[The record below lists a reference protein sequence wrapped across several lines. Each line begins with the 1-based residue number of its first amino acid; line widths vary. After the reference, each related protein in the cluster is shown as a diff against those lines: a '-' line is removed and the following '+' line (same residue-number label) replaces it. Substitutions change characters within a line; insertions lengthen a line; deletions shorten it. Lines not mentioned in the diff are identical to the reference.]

1 MSLHPIRTT
10 FAEVLHKLFATI
22 LLFAFFGQSF
32 NQYWY
37 YLDYLVEKKEY
48 VKRCENKALPQ
59 LHCNGKCQLMK
70 KIREQQ
76 EKERGPAPEL
86 KVAAKSDLIPPGTSF
101 NLAPFKMEEKN
112 RVFFA
117 CSIGVPVDR
126 PSGLFRPPDVH
137 PILS

>member
-1 MSLHPIRTT
+1 LHAICAT
-10 FAEVLHKLFATI
+10 FAAVLQKLVATI
-22 LLFAFFGQSF
+22 LIFAFFGQSF

-76 EKERGPAPEL
+76 EKDRGPAPEL
-86 KVAAKSDLIPPGTSF
+86 KLAAKSDLISPSVAF
-101 NLAPFKMEEKN
+101 NLAPLKTKEATRIFLA
-112 RVFFA
+112 RT
-117 CSIGVPVDR
+117 IGAPVDR
-126 PSGLFRPPDVH
+126 PSGLFRPPDALPH
-137 PILS
+137 SS